1 MQSRLCAGTAAQKA
15 LRRAAAAAPERKL
28 LSGVERA
35 CETLRLR
42 AAALAT

>member
-1 MQSRLCAGTAAQKA
+1 MQSRLCAGAAAQKA
-15 LRRAAAAAPERKL
+15 LRRAAPERKL
-28 LSGVERA
+28 LRGVERA